1 MALEPITRAEQI
13 MSGESLEPITR
24 EEMFLAKAAGM
35 DVDTP
40 EPITRREMFLSMIQ
54 PGDGSGATIRNQ
66 NKTITENGQYK
77 ADSGYTGLGT
87 VTVAVPETEPVL
99 QDKELTE
106 NGTYTADEGFD
117 GLGEVVVNVPGNT
130 APVVEPLTVTEN
142 GTYTATSGVYG
153 YNPVTVNVGRP
164 ESAIEFVEMRN
175 PSHDYAIHIRIY
187 GPVYD
192 NICYSNMAG
201 SEPSLYAIL
210 TTVDFVYWDSITRI
224 GRSAFRYCQRLEM
237 QELPPNVVVIDDS
250 AFNSCSAVTFSRI
263 PKGVRNIGNKA
274 FAYCTSITS
283 ITFEGTPGAI
293 LSDAFYYCTN
303 LLTINVPWAEGEV
316 ANAPWGATN
325 ATINYNYTGG

>member
-142 GTYTATSGVYG
+142 GTYTAPSGVDG
-153 YNPVTVNVGRP
+153 YNPVTVNVAGNGDVLANGIVYTNSSNGYP
-164 ESAIEFVEMRN
+164 AGTL
-175 PSHDYAIHIRIY
+175 YIY
-187 GPVYD
+187 GTVGTGIVLDGQYIKSIDCKNAKRLFGRIMLSADRAYAVLFPPDFTNANERSLY
-192 NICYSNMAG
+192 NFGAG
-201 SEPSLYAIL
+201 SE
-210 TTVDFVYWDSITRI
+210 
-224 GRSAFRYCQRLEM
+224 
-237 QELPPNVVVIDDS
+237 
-250 AFNSCSAVTFSRI
+250 
-263 PKGVRNIGNKA
+263 
-274 FAYCTSITS
+274 
-283 ITFEGTPGAI
+283 ITFTSKPTRMD
-293 LSDAFYYCTN
+293 SNAFQTSKSI
-303 LLTINVPWAEGEV
+303 TINVPWAEGEV